1 MVTRRRL
8 IVAAASAPVVLA
20 GCKVRTIN
28 YFPPTPADVRFVN
41 LTVDSPGIDVRVGG
55 STLWSGV
62 AFEQVTPYAGLDN
75 EQTTF
80 QLFATVLG
88 QEVANV
94 TISLAGE
101 QAYTLLSYGT
111 VALTFALVAPDTSS
125 NAGDGN
131 FLFRV
136 INVAAS
142 LPAFDI
148 YIADPAIP
156 VDDNLSPNFSNLQSG
171 SSTIALRLSIGT
183 YSVRLAVAGTK
194 SVVYDSGP
202 QVFGGNLSTDFVAYT
217 LGTASLPQGM
227 QLDVN
232 EGGTQAVL
240 PNRVASARIVNGA
253 VQTGAI
259 DVSIADTSVASALAY
274 ATSTTYEFITA
285 GSSLVT
291 AQATSTPGAAIATL
305 QAEFG
310 SARESTLVVLGLPG
324 ATRILAFLDDNR
336 LPVAGAAS
344 VRFVNASS
352 DTAAYDVFVG
362 DTKLVSALVAG
373 AASLYLPI
381 VAGTNTVT
389 FRDPGTGAVAL
400 TIADLAF
407 GDGNVK
413 SIFAVGTAGALA
425 SIVNS
430 DR

>member
-62 AFEQVTPYAGLDN
+62 VFEQVTPYAGLDN
-75 EQTTF
+75 QQTTF
-80 QLFATVLG
+80 QLFPTALG
-88 QEVANV
+88 VEVANV
-94 TISLAGE
+94 TISLAGK
-101 QAYTLLSYGT
+101 QFYTLLSYGSP
-111 VALTFALVAPDTSS
+111 AFTFALVAPDTSS

-131 FLFRV
+131 FLIRI

-148 YIADPAIP
+148 YITDPAIP

-171 SSTIALRLSIGT
+171 SSTVAIRLSTGV
-183 YSVRLAVAGTK
+183 YSVRMTIAATK

-217 LGTASLPQGM
+217 QGFASLPQGM

-232 EGGTQAVL
+232 EGGKQAVL
-240 PNRVASARIVNGA
+240 PNRVASARVVNGA

-259 DVSIADTSVASALAY
+259 DVSIAGISVASALAY
-274 ATSTTYEFITA
+274 ATSTTYAFISA
-285 GSSLVT
+285 GSSLVS
-291 AQATSTPGAAIATL
+291 AQATSTPGATIATL
-305 QAEFG
+305 QAEFAT
-310 SARESTLVVLGLPG
+310 ARESTLVVLGLPG
-324 ATRILAFLDDNR
+324 ATRILAFLDENR
-336 LPVAGAAS
+336 VPVSGAS
-344 VRFVNASS
+344 LVRFVNASS

-362 DTKLVSALVAG
+362 DTKLVTALAAG
-373 AASLYLPI
+373 TAAPYLPI

-400 TIADLAF
+400 TITDQAF
-407 GDGNVK
+407 GSGTVK
-413 SIFAVGTAGALA
+413 SIFAVGVTGALA
-425 SIVNS
+425 PVVNN